1 MRDLQL
7 TIMAGDNSYG
17 RMMKNAGKS
26 SNCGVELSLNGSL
39 FDDHLTFSFNY
50 GYTRAVFRDYTDSL
64 KVKVGGQPVEVD
76 GQTIMVR
83 QTTETQFVD
92 YTDKYVPYVP
102 QHTFGAM
109 ADYRLD
115 FPNSFLRAFTLGVN
129 AHAQGKT
136 YWDAANVAFQKM
148 YALLG
153 AHAEADFGVVALNV
167 WARNI
172 TDTKYTVFGLENVK
186 GGNYIAQLGN
196 PFQMGVDVKI
206 HF

>member
-1 MRDLQL
+1 
-7 TIMAGDNSYG
+7 
-17 RMMKNAGKS
+17 
-26 SNCGVELSLNGSL
+26 
-39 FDDHLTFSFNY
+39 
-50 GYTRAVFRDYTDSL
+50 
-64 KVKVGGQPVEVD
+64 
-76 GQTIMVR
+76 
-83 QTTETQFVD
+83 
-92 YTDKYVPYVP
+92 
-102 QHTFGAM
+102 M

-153 AHAEADFGVVALNV
+153 AHAEADFGAVALNV

-186 GGNYIAQLGN
+186 GGNYIAQLGM